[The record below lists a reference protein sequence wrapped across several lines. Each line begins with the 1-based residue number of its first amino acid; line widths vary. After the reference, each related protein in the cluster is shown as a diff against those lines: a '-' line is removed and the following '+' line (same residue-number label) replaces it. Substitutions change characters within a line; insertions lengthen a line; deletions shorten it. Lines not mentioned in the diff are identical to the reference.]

1 MLFSALWDSAP
12 DPGTELI
19 PSGTLEPI
27 TASWE
32 PGPVEEESPGAPA
45 SVGSVSP
52 IPRDIRRLT
61 API

>member
-32 PGPVEEESPGAPA
+32 PGPVEEESRA
-45 SVGSVSP
+45 
-52 IPRDIRRLT
+52 RLRRLV
-61 API
+61 PFRRSRGISGD